1 MLCFRGPRGRR
12 VIDLRL
18 VPWLKGSCDPEFKA
32 AVATLAAATID
43 AAVETADCRLA
54 KETSH
59 LRGIWNPAEKA
70 LNLCQENLVLLH
82 SIIFVFN

>member
-1 MLCFRGPRGRR
+1 MLCCCGPRGRR
-12 VIDLRL
+12 VMDLRL
-18 VPWLKGSCDPEFKA
+18 FPGLKGSCDPEFKA

-59 LRGIWNPAEKA
+59 LRGI
-70 LNLCQENLVLLH
+70 
-82 SIIFVFN
+82 